1 MKTKKNKP
9 QRAIDTIRLT
19 LNSAATA
26 LNTDRRTLQKRLQAI
41 GVDCGRG
48 KSFTVQEL
56 FRAVVSEYSE
66 ARTRVSRAMAERIEH
81 ENRVRAG
88 EMLPASEIQRGVMA
102 AVAGVFAELDRVFV
116 NELPPVLLGLPTPLE
131 ISQHCKRAIG
141 ELKDRLRTLFAEI
154 GKSTTEVD
162 E

>member
-48 KSFTVQEL
+48 KSFTVQEATTKIVKL
-56 FRAVVSEYSE
+56 SADPLPVYKIPFQ
-66 ARTRVSRAMAERIEH
+66 
-81 ENRVRAG
+81 
-88 EMLPASEIQRGVMA
+88 PASISFTIKA
-102 AVAGVFAELDRVFV
+102 PDPLD
-116 NELPPVLLGLPTPLE
+116 NNL
-131 ISQHCKRAIG
+131 
-141 ELKDRLRTLFAEI
+141 
-154 GKSTTEVD
+154 
-162 E
+162 